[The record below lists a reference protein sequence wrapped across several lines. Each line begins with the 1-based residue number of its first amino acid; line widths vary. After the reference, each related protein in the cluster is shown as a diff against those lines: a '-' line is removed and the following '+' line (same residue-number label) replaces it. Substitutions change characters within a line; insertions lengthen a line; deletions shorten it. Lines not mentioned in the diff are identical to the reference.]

1 MIFAV
6 AVAIGFI
13 FLLPISI
20 MTAITNV
27 TMGKDCIYFNIK
39 STTFCLFQGLNV
51 ITEFL
56 AGLIMPGNPVAN
68 VTFKT
73 YAYISQVQGLLFLSD
88 LKLGHYMKV

>member
-1 MIFAV
+1 
-6 AVAIGFI
+6 
-13 FLLPISI
+13 

-27 TMGKDCIYFNIK
+27 TMGKDCIYLNII
-39 STTFCLFQGLNV
+39 SSTFCLFQGLNV